1 MHAGEKGGKGRE
13 GSVRKDEEEEDSAS
27 DMIERDISPPPLSEG
42 GGGGGK
48 IFPDL
53 QKKYFPGISV
63 RFCESSSLPRD
74 SAEKWQG
81 KKVEN

>member
-48 IFPDL
+48 DI
-53 QKKYFPGISV
+53 
-63 RFCESSSLPRD
+63 PRP
-74 SAEKWQG
+74 S
-81 KKVEN
+81 KKVFSRYLCPVL